1 MDGSILVLNA
11 GSSSIK
17 FTLFRA
23 KSEALNEGPN
33 GQVEGIGIAP
43 RMKASGLPNGERVN
57 QTYPKEAVP
66 DHTAAMR
73 LIDALL
79 AEHTKG
85 DNRIIAIGHRV
96 VHGGLHLTRPTRV
109 DPAVVAELESTVP
122 LSPVHQPGALAGIK
136 AVSEA
141 MPNVPQYVCF
151 DTAFHANQPKVA
163 QTFAIP
169 RALTESGVR
178 RYGFHGLSYEYI
190 TEVLPEVVAD
200 QPRRRV
206 VVAHLG
212 NGASMSAVLDGK
224 GHAHTMSFTALD
236 GLAMGTRCGSIDAG
250 VVFYLVQERGMTVE
264 QVQDLLWNRSGLLG
278 ISGTSSDMRDL
289 ENSTAPEAREAVDF
303 FVYRVV
309 RELGSLAAAMGGL
322 DGLVFTAGIG
332 EHSPLVRGAVLRAA
346 SWMGFELDEAAN
358 EANGPLLT
366 SARSRL
372 WARVI
377 PTNENL
383 MIARHVRRQLTGA

>member
-1 MDGSILVLNA
+1 MDGSILVINA

-17 FTLFRA
+17 FTLFHA
-23 KSEALNEGPN
+23 KGDALNEGPN
-33 GQVEGIGIAP
+33 GQVDAIGIAP
-43 RMKASGLPNGERVN
+43 RLKASGLPNGARVDRS
-57 QTYPKEAVP
+57 YPKEAVP

-79 AEHTKG
+79 GEHTEG
-85 DNRIIAIGHRV
+85 NERIIAVGHRV
-96 VHGGLHLTRPTRV
+96 VHGGLHLTRPRHV
-109 DPAVVAELESTVP
+109 DPALMTELEGTVP
-122 LSPVHQPGALAGIK
+122 LSPVHQPGAIAGIR

-141 MPNVPQYVCF
+141 MPNVVQYVCF
-151 DTAFHANQPKVA
+151 DTAFHANQPRVA

-190 TEVLPEVVAD
+190 TEVLPEAVPD

-224 GHAHTMSFTALD
+224 GVAHTMSFTPLD
-236 GLAMGTRCGSIDAG
+236 GLAMGTRCGSIDAA
-250 VVFYLVQERGMTVE
+250 VVFYLVRERGMTVA
-264 QVQDLLWNRSGLLG
+264 QVEDLLWNRSGLLG
-278 ISGTSSDMRDL
+278 ISGLSSDMRDL
-289 ENSTAPEAREAVDF
+289 ERSNTPEAREAVDF

-332 EHSPLVRGAVLRAA
+332 EHSPQVRGAVLRAA
-346 SWMGFELDEAAN
+346 GWMGFELDEAAN

-366 SARSRL
+366 SGRSRL

-383 MIARHVRRQLTGA
+383 MIARHVLRHLARA